1 MGHDSRVARRT
12 KAKASTADSLIR
24 SSDNPL
30 RTARAV
36 GAEPT
41 RKRGGKRLWKVYSK
55 GSTVLA
61 GVIALRLTETTW
73 RLATSRKAPNDP
85 EHPDVSAREA
95 ITWALLSGVTAE
107 LTKVVISRKTAQY
120 WVRSTGNLPPG
131 MDPLDD

>member
-1 MGHDSRVARRT
+1 VAD
-12 KAKASTADSLIR
+12 KLVKESDDPIHTA
-24 SSDNPL
+24 
-30 RTARAV
+30 AAV

-41 RKRGGKRLWKVYSK
+41 RKRGSKRLWKAYSK

-73 RLATSRKAPNDP
+73 RLATHRKAPNDP

-131 MDPLDD
+131 MDPLKD